1 MFISK
6 ATLFGFSILIAGTI
20 AIIRHDRINR
30 VIFPFILCVWIG
42 SINEILSYFLWEA
55 GHSTLINNN
64 IYVLAEAILFLIF
77 FKNIGIFEKYLWLF
91 GILIT
96 GWIGLWFWENLIL
109 GKINFVSSRF
119 RITYS
124 FGIVLMGITGINK
137 LMLLDINKPIGIN
150 SSNIFKNPV
159 FLICIGSIVF
169 FTFKLIVEIFWLYGL
184 NASKDFRLDV
194 YDILIYI
201 NLIVNLVYA
210 LAVLWIPAKQQY
222 ILL

>member
-1 MFISK
+1 M
-6 ATLFGFSILIAGTI
+6 
-20 AIIRHDRINR
+20 AIWHSDYRMDRS
-30 VIFPFILCVWIG
+30 V
-42 SINEILSYFLWEA
+42 
-55 GHSTLINNN
+55 
-64 IYVLAEAILFLIF
+64 VL
-77 FKNIGIFEKYLWLF
+77 G
-91 GILIT
+91 
-96 GWIGLWFWENLIL
+96 NLIL
-109 GKINFVSSRF
+109 GKINFVSSWF

-124 FGIVLMGITGINK
+124 FLIVLMGITGINK
-137 LMLLDINKPIGIN
+137 LMLLDINKPIGMN

-169 FTFKLIVEIFWLYGL
+169 FTFKLIVEIFWFYGL